1 MLTSPLN
8 KSADAANQT
17 LCGTLSQLFTV
28 LLTDLTQAVSRSG
41 GVALAEEF
49 EQRVNRY
56 ADQHGWKV
64 LTGMARLSDVRDCVP
79 EVDARMLSTV
89 YASYAKY
96 ASTLARQILG
106 EQLVTTTLASRVNS
120 LPPHAAEINN
130 RYGIICI

>member
-56 ADQHGWKV
+56 ADQHGWRV
-64 LTGMARLSDVRDCVP
+64 LTGMARLSDVREPCGCWD
-79 EVDARMLSTV
+79 
-89 YASYAKY
+89 
-96 ASTLARQILG
+96 
-106 EQLVTTTLASRVNS
+106 
-120 LPPHAAEINN
+120 
-130 RYGIICI
+130 